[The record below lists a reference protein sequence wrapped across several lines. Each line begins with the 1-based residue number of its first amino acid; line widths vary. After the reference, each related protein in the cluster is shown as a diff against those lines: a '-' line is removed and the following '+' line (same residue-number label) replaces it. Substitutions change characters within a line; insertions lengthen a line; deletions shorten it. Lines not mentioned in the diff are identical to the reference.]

1 MTKMDA
7 PLKSPSP
14 ALGMIHQSHTSKVT
28 WRSYRQMDTS
38 EGLSSL
44 AFIAVSITLE
54 MQLVSPVSFRNS
66 LRLVNL
72 SISCVYG
79 ASLQKGVLYPQPFTY
94 ETDNEEHF
102 NQSVPSVA
110 LGRFTSKDILL
121 PFSNANWTYLSVS

>member
-7 PLKSPSP
+7 PLKSPPP

-72 SISCVYG
+72 SISCV
-79 ASLQKGVLYPQPFTY
+79 LQSFSP
-94 ETDNEEHF
+94 ER
-102 NQSVPSVA
+102 SVIS
-110 LGRFTSKDILL
+110 TTIHI
-121 PFSNANWTYLSVS
+121 